1 MLLDISRALRVPGE
15 EIPFEHRDRI
25 PPQEIFGETVTFD
38 DPVLTGFILAG
49 PQPSENNMRKV
60 GHDPAVQAADMI
72 FAVGGG
78 KVMDIA
84 KVVASR
90 LNKPFF
96 AFPTVAGSCAAASSI
111 ATLYTDDGHC
121 AGCLRAVDQP
131 LETAFDEVFV
141 RQGRYPRQ
149 DENPEE
155 EQMVYEGSK
164 VELSH
169 LVLTLV
175 LLEMPM
181 RLVCGGDCP
190 ALRDLQPD
198 QEPSACQ
205 EEMPDQHPFSALQQL
220 LNKDQE
226 V

>member
-15 EIPFEHRDRI
+15 EIPFQHRDRI

-38 DPVLTGFILAG
+38 DPVLTGFILA
-49 PQPSENNMRKV
+49 
-60 GHDPAVQAADMI
+60 
-72 FAVGGG
+72 
-78 KVMDIA
+78 
-84 KVVASR
+84 
-90 LNKPFF
+90 
-96 AFPTVAGSCAAASSI
+96 AGDSLRI
-111 ATLYTDDGHC
+111 RGTLTCTAHGHC
-121 AGCLRAVDQP
+121 AGCLKAVDQP

-149 DENPEE
+149 DESPEE

-205 EEMPDQHPFSALQQL
+205 EDMPDQHPFSALQQL